1 MTRTPVTLEAANG
14 FADGHLFHGARPGPA
29 VIMYMDGVGLRPA
42 LFAMAERL
50 AGEGY
55 TVLLPNMYYR
65 FGPAQPI
72 DLERDRDRMMEMV
85 ATVTP
90 TSAVLDTVH
99 FLDFMAGR
107 PEVSGDK
114 VGAVGY
120 CMGGAPALTAAA
132 AFPGR
137 VACAASFHGGKLAT
151 AMEDSPHRHAAEM
164 KGEIYVGVAE
174 IDPWLET
181 GETERLTAALDR
193 AGVRHR
199 VEIYPDAR
207 HGFAVADLPS
217 HDPVSEERH
226 WDRLLDLFRRN
237 LHTEA

>member
-1 MTRTPVTLEAANG
+1 MSSIPVSIPAHVGN
-14 FADGHLFHGARPGPA
+14 ADGHLFHGAQPGPA

-50 AGEGY
+50 AAEGY
-55 TVLLPNMYYR
+55 AVLLPNMYYR

-85 ATVTP
+85 ATITP
-90 TSAVLDTVH
+90 TSAVQDTVH
-99 FLDFMAGR
+99 FLDFLAAR
-107 PEVSGDK
+107 PEVSGRT
-114 VGAVGY
+114 VGTVGY

-151 AMEDSPHRHAAEM
+151 RMEDSPHLHAPEM

-174 IDPWLET
+174 IDPWLEP
-181 GETERLTAALDR
+181 GETERLTSALEG

-199 VEIYPDAR
+199 VEIYPGAR

-226 WDRLLDLFRRN
+226 WERLLDLFRRN
-237 LHTEA
+237 LDAEA